1 MSDDEEAVPSMSAAV
16 GNEAILAAVAT
27 DAAEIVAKRAR
38 EDPERFRPAV
48 LKRLKRAKTGLDEAI
63 ACFEC
68 PISHAGPMVEP
79 VQAADGNSYEKAA
92 YMRWLAKCKEEGKGV
107 RSPLTNESIRPWF
120 SDNLALRKTITSMVE
135 SGLIPESE
143 LAGYR
148 ERAAQAAGLK
158 QLKETLFDSARIDEH
173 AAACRSLMHLYG
185 NGNLVVLPD
194 ARAAMF
200 WAEEGARRGD
210 PVCRERYAGALLSGT
225 LAGGPDVV
233 QGIQQLTRAAAEGV
247 DAAMIALACL
257 LDDGE
262 DDDGI
267 CLDSFGG
274 ADTRKVVGKD
284 YFQAHELLVLADRRR
299 TDGTTAH
306 KALAF
311 DGPEEEMEF
320 WRGVKVKITR
330 LKKKIAAVPAPA
342 SGSG

>member
-16 GNEAILAAVAT
+16 RNEAVLAVVAT
-27 DAAEIVAKRAR
+27 DGAEIVAKRAR

-48 LKRLKRAKTGLDEAI
+48 ISRLKRAKTGLDETI

-68 PISHAGPMVEP
+68 PISQAGPMVEP

-92 YMRWLAKCKEEGKGV
+92 YMRWLDRCKEEGKGV
-107 RSPLTNESIRPWF
+107 RSPLTNEQIRPWF
-120 SDNLALRKTITSMVE
+120 SDNLALRKTITGMVE

-148 ERAAQAAGLK
+148 ERAAQAAELK
-158 QLKETLFDSARIDEH
+158 RLKETLTGSAPVGEH

-194 ARAAMF
+194 ARAARF

-210 PVCRERYAGALLSGT
+210 PVCRERYADALLSGT
-225 LAGGPDVV
+225 LAGGVDVV
-233 QGIQQLTRAAAEGV
+233 RGIQQLTRAAAEGV
-247 DAAMIALACL
+247 DAAMVGLAFL
-257 LDDGE
+257 LDDE
-262 DDDGI
+262 DDGI
-267 CLDSFGG
+267 CLDGFGG
-274 ADTRKVVGKD
+274 AGTRKVVGKD
-284 YFQAHELLVLADRRR
+284 YAQAYALLELADRRR

-306 KALAF
+306 KGLTF
-311 DGPEEEMEF
+311 DGPEQEMEF

-330 LKKKIAAVPAPA
+330 LAKKIAVVPAPA
-342 SGSG
+342 SGTG